1 MLPFLLCFTLYL
13 RPISKYKAP
22 GADIRRGDLTEGF
35 FTLCAWSGLLSESYG
50 KSCKAQKRIAKLL
63 QSLSYLNFLSLTD

>member
-22 GADIRRGDLTEGF
+22 GAYIRRGDLTEGF
-35 FTLCAWSGLLSESYG
+35 YVTSLGGLCAWTSLFSESYG

-63 QSLSYLNFLSLTD
+63 QSLS